1 MNGWKNF
8 KIDKWNDDDT
18 PPLDPEIIENDVLI
32 LIRFHRNRIEIEYI
46 CAVFE
51 SYNLTPIENV
61 ERYRSIT
68 NFQPEPTAP
77 PQSPQRSPVRRT
89 PIRRSPRQS
98 TEFRTPNQ
106 SPSRPEKETSRP
118 EKSPSRP
125 VKKTSRPEKSPSRP
139 VKKTSRPENSPS
151 RPVKKTSR
159 PENSPRNHE
168 KKKPTKTHEKK
179 KYPKNPTKNGKPRKN
194 IAQYKHGEYGA
205 DSHLTIMGHTI
216 KKIED
221 QNYQTSNRLLTPEL
235 LEWHQNMAN
244 TQWQIVKLIS
254 EKPSDYGYCQMNS
267 EFFEKNSCAKKY
279 FSHLED
285 HVRPLVLYRW
295 LEEKKTWVQTGN

>member
-106 SPSRPEKETSRP
+106 SP
-118 EKSPSRP
+118 
-125 VKKTSRPEKSPSRP
+125 SRPEKSPSRP